1 MMILTVDCD
10 IARFV
15 RRFCQKTSPMKS
27 LAAKGSLTGT
37 QKSRGQVEVHVAAGC
52 LGFLTEYHRCIRL
65 DSVAI
70 FHSDLGVDILL
81 QEYH

>member
-1 MMILTVDCD
+1 MMILTVNCD

-15 RRFCQKTSPMKS
+15 RRFCQKTNPMKS

-37 QKSRGQVEVHVAAGC
+37 HIGRGQVKGHVATGC
-52 LGFLTEYHRCIRL
+52 LAFLTEYHRCIRL